1 MMRSMFAGVSGLR
14 VHQTMMDIVG
24 NNIANV
30 NTPGFKASQITFAES
45 LAQTLRGASGASAS
59 GQRGGSNPIQIGLG
73 VKVAGVDMIFSQG
86 ASQVT
91 GRNTDLAIQGAGFFI
106 VENDQD
112 ERLYTRA
119 GSFSFDEEGNLV
131 SATGNRVQGWLADAA
146 GVVDTNAPID
156 GITIPVG
163 QVIDPIPT
171 ANVEVGGSLSADAPI
186 GGIATSSITVYDSLG
201 IGHEVVFTF
210 TKTASNTWSVD
221 AAIGGTSYTLTPAT
235 VTFDTG
241 GALSSATPLAF
252 SGFTPPGAAAMTFDV
267 VLDGPSPLVQ
277 FGGPSTIEAI
287 NQDGQAIGFLRNFTI
302 GDDGSIDSQFSNGET
317 KTLAQVAT
325 ATFNNPSGLVRTGDS
340 TFTTSVNSGEPLVGT
355 PGSGNRGLVSAGTLE
370 MSNIELARE
379 FTNLIIA
386 QRGFQANSRVITTS
400 DEMLADLV
408 NLKR

>member
-45 LAQTLRGASGASAS
+45 LTQTLRGASGAS
-59 GQRGGSNPIQIGLG
+59 GLPGGSNPIQIGLG
-73 VKVAGVDMIFSQG
+73 VKVVGVDMIFTQG

-106 VENDQD
+106 VRNEQD

-119 GSFSFDEEGNLV
+119 GGFSFDETGNLV
-131 SATGNRVQGWLADAA
+131 SPTGNRVQGWLADAA
-146 GVVDTNAPID
+146 RFVDTNGPID
-156 GITIPVG
+156 GIQIPVG

-171 ANVEVGGSLSADAPI
+171 AEVELGGSLSAEAPI
-186 GGIATSSITVYDSLG
+186 GGQATSSITVFDSLG

-210 TKTASNTWSVD
+210 TKTGSNDWSVS
-221 AAIGGTSYTLTPAT
+221 AAVGGTPYTLTPAT
-235 VTFDTG
+235 ATFD
-241 GALSSATPLAF
+241 SSGLLTSTTPLAF
-252 SGFTPPGAAAMTFDV
+252 SGFTPPGASPMTFDV

-277 FGGPSTIEAI
+277 FGGASTIEAI

-302 GDDGSIDSQFSNGET
+302 GDDGSIVGQFSNGET

-325 ATFNNPSGLVRTGDS
+325 ATFNNPSGLVRQGES
-340 TFTTSVNSGEPLVGT
+340 TFSTSVNSGEPLVGT

-370 MSNIELARE
+370 MANIELARE